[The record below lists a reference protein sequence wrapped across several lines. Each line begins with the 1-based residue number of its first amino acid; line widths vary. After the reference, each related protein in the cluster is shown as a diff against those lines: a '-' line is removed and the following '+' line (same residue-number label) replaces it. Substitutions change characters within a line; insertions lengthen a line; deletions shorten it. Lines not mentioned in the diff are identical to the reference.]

1 MTTEQQYIA
10 SLDIEA
16 SYNLA
21 KQMED
26 YRTNPVLGYRPAGS
40 KAEFETGEMLKSYM
54 EDLGLSN
61 VRKDEIKVDGWE
73 FEKAVLAYADAAGE
87 RQEVQLGAYQTDFVT
102 KGAETF
108 QVVYVGKGGEKDY
121 ADKDVAG
128 KIVLAEINQ
137 RDEWW
142 INFPVYQAHEKGAK
156 ALIAVQVGGYGQV
169 DEKAL
174 NAQDIAGPPEAAAF
188 SMSFEDSE
196 KLKACLDEKGEITVT
211 LDASSRV
218 MRDVSTYNI
227 LGEIPGKCSDRM
239 ILLSAHY
246 DSYFSGFQDDNTAV
260 ALMFGIAK
268 SLLESGYQPNN
279 TIVFCA
285 MAAEEWG
292 VIDSDFDWSAGAYE
306 QIFTAHPEW
315 VGKTLAFI
323 NFELPAYEFD
333 TYTTT
338 YSAPEM
344 FAMLDYFANDYA
356 YSPEPEGCFA
366 DGVLTEGYQTYTYSD
381 DFSYYAAGVPST
393 VNGFLLQKDM
403 ETVFPFY
410 IDYYH
415 TQYDTPDTYNEAVMR
430 FNIAYYGALA
440 MYIDQMPAADL
451 DFTAQTARLTAAM
464 DKDVMA
470 QAGADVEAY
479 QAALAELDEAATA
492 MRAKVV
498 EVNRAYEAAREAGD
512 EAAMAQLRETGR
524 TLTSRNLE
532 AFRYAQKHLLGL
544 MYERPIVPHEAPQ
557 ETITL
562 CEAII
567 DCLKDGDPATAVD
580 EYAWTVNNV
589 LEWYAMY
596 FSPEVITVQDDM
608 NWGADNQDNLYW
620 GTDINFDKADVDAA
634 TRSLYVRYDDK
645 GGDFT
650 EEIAIYEKAIETE
663 KAKLAAKVQA
673 EAEAMAG
680 LAELLK

>member
-21 KQMED
+21 KQMEA

-121 ADKDVAG
+121 ADKDVTG

-156 ALIAVQVGGYGQV
+156 ALIAVQIGGYGQV

-227 LGEIPGKCSDRM
+227 LGEIQGRRSDRM

-260 ALMFGIAK
+260 AMMLGIARAFIK
-268 SLLESGYQPNN
+268 MGYQPEN
-279 TIVFCA
+279 TWVFCA

-292 VIDSDFDWSAGAYE
+292 IADSKYDWSTGAYAE
-306 QIFTAHPEW
+306 VFNVHPEW
-315 VGKTLAFI
+315 AGKVIGDF
-323 NFELPAYEFD
+323 NFELPALSNGNLDGIRCTYEYKDFFED
-333 TYTTT
+333 TLKTLPAL
-338 YSAPEM
+338 SP
-344 FAMLDYFANDYA
+344 A
-356 YSPEPEGCFA
+356 YPEG
-366 DGVLTEGYQTYTYSD
+366 VLVSTPIETWSD
-381 DFSYYAAGVPST
+381 DFSVAISGIPSMVNEFSAGSFMT
-393 VNGFLLQKDM
+393 
-403 ETVFPFY
+403 TH
-410 IDYYH
+410 YH
-415 TQYDTPDTYNEAVMR
+415 SQYDSDAYYNEAAYR
-430 FNIAYYGALA
+430 FHHELYGLLLMHLDRQSVAPLNFAEVFEQASASLDVLMCQKSGSRVTALLNLLGQTEEVAEEVYDRIYDINEAGVDSEQCREAENILLKVFK
-440 MYIDQMPAADL
+440 M
-451 DFTAQTARLTAAM
+451 AQDKYVRLTWEDAVVFPQEAAQNNLRYLKKAIRALKRKIPDAEAAFEALYEIDNNAYAFQFSKQVYERFTDYVLDQNSDRLQWGRGRIVHHENLYDLVAQLM
-464 DKDVMA
+464 DKYH
-470 QAGADVEAY
+470 QGATDFANEIAELEKVAKRQKAY
-479 QAALAELDEAATA
+479 LRDDIEYMLQSTEKMLLLLQAA
-492 MRAKVV
+492 
-498 EVNRAYEAAREAGD
+498 N
-512 EAAMAQLRETGR
+512 
-524 TLTSRNLE
+524 
-532 AFRYAQKHLLGL
+532 
-544 MYERPIVPHEAPQ
+544 ERLKNIQ
-557 ETITL
+557 E
-562 CEAII
+562 
-567 DCLKDGDPATAVD
+567 K
-580 EYAWTVNNV
+580 N
-589 LEWYAMY
+589 
-596 FSPEVITVQDDM
+596 
-608 NWGADNQDNLYW
+608 
-620 GTDINFDKADVDAA
+620 
-634 TRSLYVRYDDK
+634 
-645 GGDFT
+645 
-650 EEIAIYEKAIETE
+650 
-663 KAKLAAKVQA
+663 
-673 EAEAMAG
+673 
-680 LAELLK
+680 

>member
-21 KQMED
+21 KQMEA

-61 VRKDEIKVDGWE
+61 VCKDEIKVDGWE

-121 ADKDVAG
+121 ADKDVTG

-156 ALIAVQVGGYGQV
+156 ALIAVQIGGYGQV

-227 LGEIPGKCSDRM
+227 LGEIPGRRSDRM

-260 ALMFGIAK
+260 AMMLGIARAFIK
-268 SLLESGYQPNN
+268 MGYQPEN
-279 TIVFCA
+279 TWVFCA

-292 VIDSDFDWSAGAYE
+292 IADSKYDWSTGAYAE
-306 QIFTAHPEW
+306 VFNVHPEW
-315 VGKTLAFI
+315 AGKVIGDF
-323 NFELPAYEFD
+323 NFELPALSNGNLDGIRCTYEYKDFFED
-333 TYTTT
+333 TLKTLPALSPAYPEGVLV
-338 YSAPEM
+338 SAPIE
-344 FAMLDYFANDYA
+344 
-356 YSPEPEGCFA
+356 
-366 DGVLTEGYQTYTYSD
+366 TWSD
-381 DFSYYAAGVPST
+381 DFSVAISGIPSMVNEFSAGSFMT
-393 VNGFLLQKDM
+393 
-403 ETVFPFY
+403 TH
-410 IDYYH
+410 YH
-415 TQYDTPDTYNEAVMR
+415 SQYDSDAYYNEAAYR
-430 FNIAYYGALA
+430 FHHELYGLLLMHLDSQSVAPLNFAEVFEQASASLDVLMCQKSGSRVTALLNLLGQTEEVAEEVYDRIYDINEAGVDSEQCREAENILLKVFK
-440 MYIDQMPAADL
+440 M
-451 DFTAQTARLTAAM
+451 AQDKYVRLTWEDAVVFPQEAAQNNLRYLKKAIRALKRKIPDAEAAFEALYEIDNNAYAFQFSKQVYERFTDYVLDQNSDRLQWGRGRIVHHENLYDLVAQLM
-464 DKDVMA
+464 DKYH
-470 QAGADVEAY
+470 QGATDFANEIAELEKVAKRQKAY
-479 QAALAELDEAATA
+479 LRDDIEYMLQSTEKMLLLLQAA
-492 MRAKVV
+492 
-498 EVNRAYEAAREAGD
+498 N
-512 EAAMAQLRETGR
+512 
-524 TLTSRNLE
+524 
-532 AFRYAQKHLLGL
+532 
-544 MYERPIVPHEAPQ
+544 ERLKNIQ
-557 ETITL
+557 E
-562 CEAII
+562 
-567 DCLKDGDPATAVD
+567 K
-580 EYAWTVNNV
+580 N
-589 LEWYAMY
+589 
-596 FSPEVITVQDDM
+596 
-608 NWGADNQDNLYW
+608 
-620 GTDINFDKADVDAA
+620 
-634 TRSLYVRYDDK
+634 
-645 GGDFT
+645 
-650 EEIAIYEKAIETE
+650 
-663 KAKLAAKVQA
+663 
-673 EAEAMAG
+673 
-680 LAELLK
+680 

>member
-21 KQMED
+21 KQMEA

-121 ADKDVAG
+121 DDKDVTG

-156 ALIAVQVGGYGQV
+156 ALIAVQIGGYGQV

-227 LGEIPGKCSDRM
+227 LGEIPGRRSDRM

-260 ALMFGIAK
+260 AMMLGIARAFIK
-268 SLLESGYQPNN
+268 MGYQPEN
-279 TIVFCA
+279 TWVFCA

-292 VIDSDFDWSAGAYE
+292 IADSKYDWSTGAYAE
-306 QIFTAHPEW
+306 VFNVHPEW
-315 VGKTLAFI
+315 AGKVIGDF
-323 NFELPAYEFD
+323 NFELPALSNGNLDGIRCTYEYKDFFED
-333 TYTTT
+333 TLKTLPALSPAYPEGVLV
-338 YSAPEM
+338 SAPIE
-344 FAMLDYFANDYA
+344 
-356 YSPEPEGCFA
+356 
-366 DGVLTEGYQTYTYSD
+366 TWSD
-381 DFSYYAAGVPST
+381 DFSVAISGIPSMVNEFSAGSFMT
-393 VNGFLLQKDM
+393 
-403 ETVFPFY
+403 TH
-410 IDYYH
+410 YH
-415 TQYDTPDTYNEAVMR
+415 SQYDSDAYYNEAAYR
-430 FNIAYYGALA
+430 FHHELYGLLLMHLDSQSVAPLNFAEVFEQASASLDVLMCQKSGSRVTALLNLLGQTEEVAEEVYDRIYDINEAGVDSEQCREAENILLKVFK
-440 MYIDQMPAADL
+440 M
-451 DFTAQTARLTAAM
+451 AQDKYVRLTWEDAVVFPQEAAQNNLRYLKKAIRALKRKIPDAEAAFEALYEIDNNAYTFQFSKQVYERFTDYVLDQNSDRLQWGRGRIVHHENLYDLVAQLM
-464 DKDVMA
+464 DKYH
-470 QAGADVEAY
+470 QGATDFANEIAELEKVAKRQKAY
-479 QAALAELDEAATA
+479 LRDDIEYMLQSTEKMLLLLQAA
-492 MRAKVV
+492 
-498 EVNRAYEAAREAGD
+498 N
-512 EAAMAQLRETGR
+512 
-524 TLTSRNLE
+524 
-532 AFRYAQKHLLGL
+532 
-544 MYERPIVPHEAPQ
+544 ERLKNIQ
-557 ETITL
+557 E
-562 CEAII
+562 
-567 DCLKDGDPATAVD
+567 K
-580 EYAWTVNNV
+580 N
-589 LEWYAMY
+589 
-596 FSPEVITVQDDM
+596 
-608 NWGADNQDNLYW
+608 
-620 GTDINFDKADVDAA
+620 
-634 TRSLYVRYDDK
+634 
-645 GGDFT
+645 
-650 EEIAIYEKAIETE
+650 
-663 KAKLAAKVQA
+663 
-673 EAEAMAG
+673 
-680 LAELLK
+680 

>member
-21 KQMED
+21 KQMEA

-87 RQEVQLGAYQTDFVT
+87 RQEVQLGAYQTDFMT

-121 ADKDVAG
+121 ADKDVTG

-156 ALIAVQVGGYGQV
+156 ALIAVQIGGYGQV

-227 LGEIPGKCSDRM
+227 LGEIPGRRSDRM

-260 ALMFGIAK
+260 AMMLGIARAFIK
-268 SLLESGYQPNN
+268 MGYQPEN
-279 TIVFCA
+279 TWVFCA

-292 VIDSDFDWSAGAYE
+292 IADSKYDWSTGAYAE
-306 QIFTAHPEW
+306 VFNVHPEW
-315 VGKTLAFI
+315 AGKVIGDF
-323 NFELPAYEFD
+323 NFELPALSNGNLDGIRCTYEYKDFFED
-333 TYTTT
+333 TLKTLPALSLAYPEGVLV
-338 YSAPEM
+338 SAPIE
-344 FAMLDYFANDYA
+344 
-356 YSPEPEGCFA
+356 
-366 DGVLTEGYQTYTYSD
+366 TWSD
-381 DFSYYAAGVPST
+381 DFSVAISGIPSMVNEFSAGSFMT
-393 VNGFLLQKDM
+393 
-403 ETVFPFY
+403 TH
-410 IDYYH
+410 YH
-415 TQYDTPDTYNEAVMR
+415 SQYDSDAYYNEAAYR
-430 FNIAYYGALA
+430 FHHELYGLLLMHLDSQSVAPLNFAEVFEQASASLDVLMCQKSGSRVTALLNLLGQTEEVAEEVYDRIYDINEAGVDSEQCREAENILLKVFK
-440 MYIDQMPAADL
+440 M
-451 DFTAQTARLTAAM
+451 AQDKYVRLTWEDAVVFPQEAAQNNLRYLKKAIRALKRKIPDAEAAFEALYEIDNNAYAFQFSKQVYERFTDYVLDQNSDRLQWGRGRIVHHENLYDLVAQLM
-464 DKDVMA
+464 DKYH
-470 QAGADVEAY
+470 QGATDFANEIAELEKVAKRQKAY
-479 QAALAELDEAATA
+479 LRDDIEYMLQSTEKMLLLLQAA
-492 MRAKVV
+492 
-498 EVNRAYEAAREAGD
+498 N
-512 EAAMAQLRETGR
+512 
-524 TLTSRNLE
+524 
-532 AFRYAQKHLLGL
+532 
-544 MYERPIVPHEAPQ
+544 ERLKNIQ
-557 ETITL
+557 E
-562 CEAII
+562 
-567 DCLKDGDPATAVD
+567 K
-580 EYAWTVNNV
+580 N
-589 LEWYAMY
+589 
-596 FSPEVITVQDDM
+596 
-608 NWGADNQDNLYW
+608 
-620 GTDINFDKADVDAA
+620 
-634 TRSLYVRYDDK
+634 
-645 GGDFT
+645 
-650 EEIAIYEKAIETE
+650 
-663 KAKLAAKVQA
+663 
-673 EAEAMAG
+673 
-680 LAELLK
+680 

>member
-21 KQMED
+21 KQMEA

-87 RQEVQLGAYQTDFVT
+87 RQEIQLGAYQTDFVT

-121 ADKDVAG
+121 ADKDVTG

-156 ALIAVQVGGYGQV
+156 ALIAVQIGGYGQV

-227 LGEIPGKCSDRM
+227 LGEIPGRRSDRM

-260 ALMFGIAK
+260 AMMLGIARAFIK
-268 SLLESGYQPNN
+268 MGYQPEN
-279 TIVFCA
+279 TWVFCA

-292 VIDSDFDWSAGAYE
+292 IADSKYDWSTGAYAE
-306 QIFTAHPEW
+306 VFNVHPEW
-315 VGKTLAFI
+315 AGKVIGDF
-323 NFELPAYEFD
+323 NFELPALSNGNLDGIRCTYEYKDFFED
-333 TYTTT
+333 TLKTLPALSPAYPEGVLV
-338 YSAPEM
+338 SAPIE
-344 FAMLDYFANDYA
+344 
-356 YSPEPEGCFA
+356 
-366 DGVLTEGYQTYTYSD
+366 TWSD
-381 DFSYYAAGVPST
+381 DFSVAISGIPSMVNEFSAGSFMT
-393 VNGFLLQKDM
+393 
-403 ETVFPFY
+403 TH
-410 IDYYH
+410 YH
-415 TQYDTPDTYNEAVMR
+415 SQYDSDAYYNEAAYR
-430 FNIAYYGALA
+430 FHHELYGLLLMHLDSQSVAPLNFAEVFEQASASLDVLMCQKSGSRVTALLNLLGQTEEVAEEVYDRIYDINEAGVDSEQCHEAENILLKVFK
-440 MYIDQMPAADL
+440 M
-451 DFTAQTARLTAAM
+451 AQDKYVRLTWEDAVVFPQEAAQNNLRYLKKAIRALKRKIPDAEAAFEALYEIDNNAYAFQFSKQVYERFTDYVLDQNSDRLQWGRGRIVHHENLYDLVAQLM
-464 DKDVMA
+464 DKYH
-470 QAGADVEAY
+470 QGATDFANEIAELEKVAKRQKAY
-479 QAALAELDEAATA
+479 LRDDIEYMLQSTEKMLLLLQAA
-492 MRAKVV
+492 
-498 EVNRAYEAAREAGD
+498 N
-512 EAAMAQLRETGR
+512 
-524 TLTSRNLE
+524 
-532 AFRYAQKHLLGL
+532 
-544 MYERPIVPHEAPQ
+544 ERLKNIQ
-557 ETITL
+557 E
-562 CEAII
+562 
-567 DCLKDGDPATAVD
+567 K
-580 EYAWTVNNV
+580 N
-589 LEWYAMY
+589 
-596 FSPEVITVQDDM
+596 
-608 NWGADNQDNLYW
+608 
-620 GTDINFDKADVDAA
+620 
-634 TRSLYVRYDDK
+634 
-645 GGDFT
+645 
-650 EEIAIYEKAIETE
+650 
-663 KAKLAAKVQA
+663 
-673 EAEAMAG
+673 
-680 LAELLK
+680 

>member
-21 KQMED
+21 KQMEA

-121 ADKDVAG
+121 ADKDVTG

-156 ALIAVQVGGYGQV
+156 ALIAVQIGGYGQV

-211 LDASSRV
+211 LDAGSRV

-227 LGEIPGKCSDRM
+227 LGEIPGRRSDRM

-260 ALMFGIAK
+260 AMMLGIARAFIK
-268 SLLESGYQPNN
+268 MGYQPEN
-279 TIVFCA
+279 TWVFCA

-292 VIDSDFDWSAGAYE
+292 IADSKYDWSTGAYAE
-306 QIFTAHPEW
+306 VFNVHPEW
-315 VGKTLAFI
+315 AGKVIGDF
-323 NFELPAYEFD
+323 NFELPALSNGNLDGIRCTYEYKDFFED
-333 TYTTT
+333 TLKTLPALSPAYPEGVLV
-338 YSAPEM
+338 SAPIE
-344 FAMLDYFANDYA
+344 
-356 YSPEPEGCFA
+356 
-366 DGVLTEGYQTYTYSD
+366 TWSD
-381 DFSYYAAGVPST
+381 DFSVAISGIPSMVNEFSAGSFMT
-393 VNGFLLQKDM
+393 
-403 ETVFPFY
+403 TH
-410 IDYYH
+410 YH
-415 TQYDTPDTYNEAVMR
+415 SQYDSDAYYNEAAYR
-430 FNIAYYGALA
+430 FHHELYGLLLMHLDRQSVAPLNFAEVFEQASASLDVLMCQKSGSRVTALLNLLGQTEEVAEEVYDRIYDINEAGVDSEQCREAENILLKVFK
-440 MYIDQMPAADL
+440 M
-451 DFTAQTARLTAAM
+451 AQDKYVRLTWEDAVVFPQEAAQNNLRYLKKAIRALKRKIPDAEAAFEALYEIDNNAYAFQFSKQVYERFTDYVLDQNSDRLQWGRGRIVHHENLYDLVAQLM
-464 DKDVMA
+464 DKYH
-470 QAGADVEAY
+470 QGATDFSDEIVELEKVAKRQKAY
-479 QAALAELDEAATA
+479 LRDDIEYMLQSTEKMLLLLQAA
-492 MRAKVV
+492 
-498 EVNRAYEAAREAGD
+498 N
-512 EAAMAQLRETGR
+512 
-524 TLTSRNLE
+524 
-532 AFRYAQKHLLGL
+532 
-544 MYERPIVPHEAPQ
+544 ERLKNIQ
-557 ETITL
+557 E
-562 CEAII
+562 
-567 DCLKDGDPATAVD
+567 K
-580 EYAWTVNNV
+580 N
-589 LEWYAMY
+589 
-596 FSPEVITVQDDM
+596 
-608 NWGADNQDNLYW
+608 
-620 GTDINFDKADVDAA
+620 
-634 TRSLYVRYDDK
+634 
-645 GGDFT
+645 
-650 EEIAIYEKAIETE
+650 
-663 KAKLAAKVQA
+663 
-673 EAEAMAG
+673 
-680 LAELLK
+680 

>member
-21 KQMED
+21 KQMEA

-121 ADKDVAG
+121 ADKDVTG

-156 ALIAVQVGGYGQV
+156 ALIAVQIGGYGQV

-227 LGEIPGKCSDRM
+227 LGEIPGRRSDRM

-260 ALMFGIAK
+260 AMMLGIARAFIK
-268 SLLESGYQPNN
+268 MGYQPEN
-279 TIVFCA
+279 TWVFCA

-292 VIDSDFDWSAGAYE
+292 IADSKYDWSTGAYAE
-306 QIFTAHPEW
+306 VFNVHPEW
-315 VGKTLAFI
+315 AGKVIGDF
-323 NFELPAYEFD
+323 NFELPALSNGNLDGIRCTYEYKDFFED
-333 TYTTT
+333 TLKALPALSPAYPEGVLV
-338 YSAPEM
+338 SAPIE
-344 FAMLDYFANDYA
+344 
-356 YSPEPEGCFA
+356 
-366 DGVLTEGYQTYTYSD
+366 TWSD
-381 DFSYYAAGVPST
+381 DFSVAISGIPSMVNEFSAGSFMT
-393 VNGFLLQKDM
+393 
-403 ETVFPFY
+403 TH
-410 IDYYH
+410 YH
-415 TQYDTPDTYNEAVMR
+415 SQYDSDAYYNEAAYR
-430 FNIAYYGALA
+430 FHHELYGLLLMHLDSQSVAPLNFAEVFEQASASLDVLMCQKSGSRVTALLNLLGQTEEVAEEVYDRIYDINEAGVDSEQCREAENILLKVFK
-440 MYIDQMPAADL
+440 M
-451 DFTAQTARLTAAM
+451 AQDKYVRLTWEDAVVFPQEAAQNNLRYLKKAIRALKRKIPDAEAAFEALYEIDNNAYAFQFSKQVYERFTDYVLDQNSDRLQWGRGRIVHHENLYDLVAQLM
-464 DKDVMA
+464 DKYH
-470 QAGADVEAY
+470 QGATDFANEI
-479 QAALAELDEAATA
+479 AELEKV
-492 MRAKVV
+492 AK
-498 EVNRAYEAAREAGD
+498 RQKAY
-512 EAAMAQLRETGR
+512 LRDD
-524 TLTSRNLE
+524 
-532 AFRYAQKHLLGL
+532 
-544 MYERPIVPHEAPQ
+544 I
-557 ETITL
+557 
-562 CEAII
+562 
-567 DCLKDGDPATAVD
+567 
-580 EYAWTVNNV
+580 EYM
-589 LEWYAMY
+589 LQ
-596 FSPEVITVQDDM
+596 S
-608 NWGADNQDNLYW
+608 
-620 GTDINFDKADVDAA
+620 
-634 TRSLYVRYDDK
+634 
-645 GGDFT
+645 
-650 EEIAIYEKAIETE
+650 TE
-663 KAKLAAKVQA
+663 K
-673 EAEAMAG
+673 M
-680 LAELLK
+680 LLLLQSANERLKNIQEKN

>member
-21 KQMED
+21 KQMEA

-121 ADKDVAG
+121 ADKDVTG

-156 ALIAVQVGGYGQV
+156 ALIAVQIGGYGQV

-227 LGEIPGKCSDRM
+227 LGEIPGRRSDRM

-260 ALMFGIAK
+260 AMMLGIARAFIK
-268 SLLESGYQPNN
+268 MGYQPEN
-279 TIVFCA
+279 TWVFCA

-292 VIDSDFDWSAGAYE
+292 IADSKYDWSTGAYAE
-306 QIFTAHPEW
+306 VFNVHPKW
-315 VGKTLAFI
+315 AGKVIGDF
-323 NFELPAYEFD
+323 NFELPALSNGNLDGIRCTYEYKDFFED
-333 TYTTT
+333 TLKTLPALSPAYPEGVLV
-338 YSAPEM
+338 SAPIE
-344 FAMLDYFANDYA
+344 
-356 YSPEPEGCFA
+356 
-366 DGVLTEGYQTYTYSD
+366 TWSD
-381 DFSYYAAGVPST
+381 DFSVAISGIPSMVNEFSAGSFMT
-393 VNGFLLQKDM
+393 
-403 ETVFPFY
+403 TH
-410 IDYYH
+410 YH
-415 TQYDTPDTYNEAVMR
+415 SQYDSDAYYNEAAYR
-430 FNIAYYGALA
+430 FHHELYGLLLMHLDRQSVAPLNFAEVFEQASASLDVLMCQKSGSRVTALLNLLGQTEEVAEEVYDRIYDINEAGVDSEQCREAENILLKVFKMAQDKYVRLTWEDAVVFPQEAAQNNLRYLKKAIRALKRKIPDAEAAFEALYEIDNNAYAFQFSKQVYERFTDYVLDQNSDRLQWGRGRIVHHENLYDLVAQLMDKYHQGAT
-440 MYIDQMPAADL
+440 
-451 DFTAQTARLTAAM
+451 DFANEIAELEKVAKRQKAYLRDDIEYMLQSTEKMLLLLQTANERL
-464 DKDVMA
+464 K
-470 QAGADVEAY
+470 
-479 QAALAELDEAATA
+479 
-492 MRAKVV
+492 
-498 EVNRAYEAAREAGD
+498 N
-512 EAAMAQLRETGR
+512 
-524 TLTSRNLE
+524 
-532 AFRYAQKHLLGL
+532 
-544 MYERPIVPHEAPQ
+544 IQ
-557 ETITL
+557 E
-562 CEAII
+562 
-567 DCLKDGDPATAVD
+567 K
-580 EYAWTVNNV
+580 N
-589 LEWYAMY
+589 
-596 FSPEVITVQDDM
+596 
-608 NWGADNQDNLYW
+608 
-620 GTDINFDKADVDAA
+620 
-634 TRSLYVRYDDK
+634 
-645 GGDFT
+645 
-650 EEIAIYEKAIETE
+650 
-663 KAKLAAKVQA
+663 
-673 EAEAMAG
+673 
-680 LAELLK
+680 

>member
-21 KQMED
+21 KQMEA

-108 QVVYVGKGGEKDY
+108 QIVYVGKGGEKDY
-121 ADKDVAG
+121 ADKDVTG

-156 ALIAVQVGGYGQV
+156 ALIAVQIGGYGQV

-227 LGEIPGKCSDRM
+227 LGEIPGRRSDRM

-260 ALMFGIAK
+260 AMMLGIARAFIK
-268 SLLESGYQPNN
+268 MGYQPEN
-279 TIVFCA
+279 TWVFCA

-292 VIDSDFDWSAGAYE
+292 IADSKYDWSTGAYAE
-306 QIFTAHPEW
+306 VFNVHPEW
-315 VGKTLAFI
+315 AGKVIGDF
-323 NFELPAYEFD
+323 NFELPALSNGNLDGIRCTYEYKDFFED
-333 TYTTT
+333 TLKTLPALSPAYPEGVLV
-338 YSAPEM
+338 SAPIE
-344 FAMLDYFANDYA
+344 
-356 YSPEPEGCFA
+356 
-366 DGVLTEGYQTYTYSD
+366 TWSD
-381 DFSYYAAGVPST
+381 DFSVAISGIPSMVNEFSAGSFMT
-393 VNGFLLQKDM
+393 
-403 ETVFPFY
+403 TH
-410 IDYYH
+410 YH
-415 TQYDTPDTYNEAVMR
+415 SQYDSDAYYNEAAYR
-430 FNIAYYGALA
+430 FHHELYGLLLMHLDSQSVAPLNFAEVFEQASASLDVLMCQKSGSRVTALLNLLGQTEEVAEEVYDRIYDINEAGVDSEQCREAENILLKVFK
-440 MYIDQMPAADL
+440 M
-451 DFTAQTARLTAAM
+451 AQDKYVRLTWEDAVVFPQEAAQNNLRYLKKAIRALKRKIPDAEAAFEALYEIDNNAYAFQFSKQVYERFTDYVLDQNSDRLQWGRGRIVHHENLYDLVAQLM
-464 DKDVMA
+464 DKYH
-470 QAGADVEAY
+470 QGATDFANEIAELEKVAKRQKAY
-479 QAALAELDEAATA
+479 LRDDIEYMLQSTEKMLLLLQAA
-492 MRAKVV
+492 
-498 EVNRAYEAAREAGD
+498 N
-512 EAAMAQLRETGR
+512 
-524 TLTSRNLE
+524 
-532 AFRYAQKHLLGL
+532 
-544 MYERPIVPHEAPQ
+544 ERLKNIQ
-557 ETITL
+557 E
-562 CEAII
+562 
-567 DCLKDGDPATAVD
+567 K
-580 EYAWTVNNV
+580 N
-589 LEWYAMY
+589 
-596 FSPEVITVQDDM
+596 
-608 NWGADNQDNLYW
+608 
-620 GTDINFDKADVDAA
+620 
-634 TRSLYVRYDDK
+634 
-645 GGDFT
+645 
-650 EEIAIYEKAIETE
+650 
-663 KAKLAAKVQA
+663 
-673 EAEAMAG
+673 
-680 LAELLK
+680 

>member
-10 SLDIEA
+10 SLYIEA

-21 KQMED
+21 KQMEA

-121 ADKDVAG
+121 ADKDVTG

-156 ALIAVQVGGYGQV
+156 ALIAVQIGGYGQV

-227 LGEIPGKCSDRM
+227 LGEIPGRRSDRM

-260 ALMFGIAK
+260 AMMLGIARAFIK
-268 SLLESGYQPNN
+268 MGYQPEN
-279 TIVFCA
+279 TWVFCA

-292 VIDSDFDWSAGAYE
+292 IADSKYDWSTGAYAE
-306 QIFTAHPEW
+306 VFNVHPEW
-315 VGKTLAFI
+315 AGKVIGDF
-323 NFELPAYEFD
+323 NFELPALSNGNLDGIRCTYEYKDFFED
-333 TYTTT
+333 TLKTLPALSPAYPEGVLV
-338 YSAPEM
+338 SAPIE
-344 FAMLDYFANDYA
+344 
-356 YSPEPEGCFA
+356 
-366 DGVLTEGYQTYTYSD
+366 TWSD
-381 DFSYYAAGVPST
+381 DFSVAISGIPSMVNEFSAGSFMT
-393 VNGFLLQKDM
+393 
-403 ETVFPFY
+403 TH
-410 IDYYH
+410 YH
-415 TQYDTPDTYNEAVMR
+415 SQYDSDAYYNEAAYR
-430 FNIAYYGALA
+430 FHHELYGLLLMHLDSQSVAPLNFAEVFEQASASLDVLMCQKSGSRVTALLNLLGQTEEVAEEVYDRIYDINEAGVDSEQCHEAENILLKVFK
-440 MYIDQMPAADL
+440 M
-451 DFTAQTARLTAAM
+451 AQDKYVRLTWEDAVVFPQEAAQNNLRYLKKAIRALKRKIPDAEAAFEALYEIDNNAYAFQFSKQVYERFTDYVLDQNSDRLQWGRGRIVHHENLYDLVAQLM
-464 DKDVMA
+464 DKYH
-470 QAGADVEAY
+470 QGATDFANEIAELEKVAKRQKAY
-479 QAALAELDEAATA
+479 LRDDIEYMLQSTEKMLLLLQAA
-492 MRAKVV
+492 
-498 EVNRAYEAAREAGD
+498 N
-512 EAAMAQLRETGR
+512 
-524 TLTSRNLE
+524 
-532 AFRYAQKHLLGL
+532 
-544 MYERPIVPHEAPQ
+544 ERLKNIQ
-557 ETITL
+557 E
-562 CEAII
+562 
-567 DCLKDGDPATAVD
+567 K
-580 EYAWTVNNV
+580 N
-589 LEWYAMY
+589 
-596 FSPEVITVQDDM
+596 
-608 NWGADNQDNLYW
+608 
-620 GTDINFDKADVDAA
+620 
-634 TRSLYVRYDDK
+634 
-645 GGDFT
+645 
-650 EEIAIYEKAIETE
+650 
-663 KAKLAAKVQA
+663 
-673 EAEAMAG
+673 
-680 LAELLK
+680 

>member
-21 KQMED
+21 KQMEA

-121 ADKDVAG
+121 ADKDVTG

-156 ALIAVQVGGYGQV
+156 ALIAVQIGGYGQV

-227 LGEIPGKCSDRM
+227 LGEIPGRRSDRM

-260 ALMFGIAK
+260 AMMLGIARAFIK
-268 SLLESGYQPNN
+268 MGYQPEN
-279 TIVFCA
+279 TWVFCA

-292 VIDSDFDWSAGAYE
+292 IADSKYDWSTGAYAE
-306 QIFTAHPEW
+306 VFNVHPEW
-315 VGKTLAFI
+315 AGKVIGDF
-323 NFELPAYEFD
+323 NFELPALSNGNLDGIRCTYEYKDFFED
-333 TYTTT
+333 TLKALPALSPAYPEGVLV
-338 YSAPEM
+338 SAPIE
-344 FAMLDYFANDYA
+344 
-356 YSPEPEGCFA
+356 
-366 DGVLTEGYQTYTYSD
+366 TWSD
-381 DFSYYAAGVPST
+381 DFSVAISGIPSMVNEFSAGSFMT
-393 VNGFLLQKDM
+393 
-403 ETVFPFY
+403 TH
-410 IDYYH
+410 YH
-415 TQYDTPDTYNEAVMR
+415 SQYDSDAYYNEAAYR
-430 FNIAYYGALA
+430 FHHELYGLLLMHLDRQSVAPLNFAEVFEQASASLDVLMCQKSGSRVTALLNLLGQTEEVAEEVYDRIYDINEAGVDSEQCREAENILLKVFK
-440 MYIDQMPAADL
+440 M
-451 DFTAQTARLTAAM
+451 AQDKYVRLTWEDAVVFPQEAAQNNLRYLKKAIRALKRKIPDAEAAFEALYEIDNNAYAFQFSKQVYERFTDYVLDQNSDRLQWGRGRIVHHENLYDLVAQLM
-464 DKDVMA
+464 DKYH
-470 QAGADVEAY
+470 QGATDFANEIAELEKVAKRQKAY
-479 QAALAELDEAATA
+479 LRDDIEYMLQSTEKMLLLLQAA
-492 MRAKVV
+492 
-498 EVNRAYEAAREAGD
+498 N
-512 EAAMAQLRETGR
+512 
-524 TLTSRNLE
+524 
-532 AFRYAQKHLLGL
+532 
-544 MYERPIVPHEAPQ
+544 ERLKNIQ
-557 ETITL
+557 E
-562 CEAII
+562 
-567 DCLKDGDPATAVD
+567 K
-580 EYAWTVNNV
+580 N
-589 LEWYAMY
+589 
-596 FSPEVITVQDDM
+596 
-608 NWGADNQDNLYW
+608 
-620 GTDINFDKADVDAA
+620 
-634 TRSLYVRYDDK
+634 
-645 GGDFT
+645 
-650 EEIAIYEKAIETE
+650 
-663 KAKLAAKVQA
+663 
-673 EAEAMAG
+673 
-680 LAELLK
+680 

>member
-21 KQMED
+21 KQMEA

-121 ADKDVAG
+121 ADKDVTG

-156 ALIAVQVGGYGQV
+156 ALIAVQIGGYGQV

-227 LGEIPGKCSDRM
+227 LGEIPGRRSDRM

-260 ALMFGIAK
+260 AMMLGIARAFIK
-268 SLLESGYQPNN
+268 MGYQPEN
-279 TIVFCA
+279 TWVFCA

-292 VIDSDFDWSAGAYE
+292 IADSKYDWSTGAYAE
-306 QIFTAHPEW
+306 VFNVHPEW
-315 VGKTLAFI
+315 AGKVIGDF
-323 NFELPAYEFD
+323 NFELPALSNGNLDGIRCTYEYKDFFED
-333 TYTTT
+333 TLKTLPALSPAYPEGVLV
-338 YSAPEM
+338 SAPIE
-344 FAMLDYFANDYA
+344 
-356 YSPEPEGCFA
+356 
-366 DGVLTEGYQTYTYSD
+366 TWSD
-381 DFSYYAAGVPST
+381 DFSVAISGIPSMVNEFSAGSFMT
-393 VNGFLLQKDM
+393 
-403 ETVFPFY
+403 TH
-410 IDYYH
+410 YH
-415 TQYDTPDTYNEAVMR
+415 SQYDSDAYYNEAAYR
-430 FNIAYYGALA
+430 FHHELYGLLLMHLDRQSVAPLNFAEVFEQASASLDVLMCQKSGSRVTALLNLLGQTEEVAEEVYDRIYDINEAGVDSEQCREAENILLKVFK
-440 MYIDQMPAADL
+440 M
-451 DFTAQTARLTAAM
+451 AQDKYVRLTWEDAVVFPQEAAQNNLRYLKKAIRALKRKIPDAEAAFEALYEIDNNAYAFQFSKQVYERFTDYVLDQNSDRLQWGRGRIVHHENLYDLVAQLM
-464 DKDVMA
+464 DKYH
-470 QAGADVEAY
+470 QGATDFANEIAELENVAKRQKAY
-479 QAALAELDEAATA
+479 LRDDIEYMLQSTEKMLLLLQAA
-492 MRAKVV
+492 
-498 EVNRAYEAAREAGD
+498 N
-512 EAAMAQLRETGR
+512 
-524 TLTSRNLE
+524 
-532 AFRYAQKHLLGL
+532 
-544 MYERPIVPHEAPQ
+544 ERLKNIQ
-557 ETITL
+557 E
-562 CEAII
+562 
-567 DCLKDGDPATAVD
+567 K
-580 EYAWTVNNV
+580 N
-589 LEWYAMY
+589 
-596 FSPEVITVQDDM
+596 
-608 NWGADNQDNLYW
+608 
-620 GTDINFDKADVDAA
+620 
-634 TRSLYVRYDDK
+634 
-645 GGDFT
+645 
-650 EEIAIYEKAIETE
+650 
-663 KAKLAAKVQA
+663 
-673 EAEAMAG
+673 
-680 LAELLK
+680 

>member
-21 KQMED
+21 KQMEA

-121 ADKDVAG
+121 ADKDVTG

-156 ALIAVQVGGYGQV
+156 ALIAVQIGGYGQV

-227 LGEIPGKCSDRM
+227 LGEIPGRRSDRM

-260 ALMFGIAK
+260 AMMLGIARAFIK
-268 SLLESGYQPNN
+268 MGYQPEN
-279 TIVFCA
+279 TWVFCA

-292 VIDSDFDWSAGAYE
+292 IADSKYDWSTGAYAE
-306 QIFTAHPEW
+306 VFNVHPEW
-315 VGKTLAFI
+315 AGKVIGDF
-323 NFELPAYEFD
+323 NFELPALSNGNLDGIRCTYEYKDFFED
-333 TYTTT
+333 TLKALPALSPAYPEGVLV
-338 YSAPEM
+338 SAPIE
-344 FAMLDYFANDYA
+344 
-356 YSPEPEGCFA
+356 
-366 DGVLTEGYQTYTYSD
+366 TWSD
-381 DFSYYAAGVPST
+381 DFSVAISGIPSMVNEFSAGSFMT
-393 VNGFLLQKDM
+393 
-403 ETVFPFY
+403 TH
-410 IDYYH
+410 YH
-415 TQYDTPDTYNEAVMR
+415 SQYDSDAYYNEAAYR
-430 FNIAYYGALA
+430 FHHELYGLLLMHLDRQSVAPLNFAEVFEQASASLDVLMCQKSGSRVTALLNLLGQTEEVAEEVYDRIYDINEAGVDSEQCREAENILLKVFK
-440 MYIDQMPAADL
+440 M
-451 DFTAQTARLTAAM
+451 AQDKYVRLTWEDAVVFPQEAAQNNLRYLKRKTPDAEAAFEALYEIDNNAYAFQFSKQVYERFTDYVLDQNSDRLQWGRGRIVHHENLYDLVAQLM
-464 DKDVMA
+464 DKYH
-470 QAGADVEAY
+470 QGATDFANEIAELEKVAKRQKAY
-479 QAALAELDEAATA
+479 LRDDIEYMLQSTEKMLLLLQAA
-492 MRAKVV
+492 
-498 EVNRAYEAAREAGD
+498 N
-512 EAAMAQLRETGR
+512 
-524 TLTSRNLE
+524 
-532 AFRYAQKHLLGL
+532 
-544 MYERPIVPHEAPQ
+544 ERLKNIQ
-557 ETITL
+557 E
-562 CEAII
+562 
-567 DCLKDGDPATAVD
+567 K
-580 EYAWTVNNV
+580 N
-589 LEWYAMY
+589 
-596 FSPEVITVQDDM
+596 
-608 NWGADNQDNLYW
+608 
-620 GTDINFDKADVDAA
+620 
-634 TRSLYVRYDDK
+634 
-645 GGDFT
+645 
-650 EEIAIYEKAIETE
+650 
-663 KAKLAAKVQA
+663 
-673 EAEAMAG
+673 
-680 LAELLK
+680 

>member
-21 KQMED
+21 KQMEA

-108 QVVYVGKGGEKDY
+108 QIVYVGKGGEKDY
-121 ADKDVAG
+121 DDKDVTG

-156 ALIAVQVGGYGQV
+156 ALIAVQIGGYGQV

-227 LGEIPGKCSDRM
+227 LGEIPGRRSDRM

-260 ALMFGIAK
+260 AMMLGIARAFIK
-268 SLLESGYQPNN
+268 MGYQPEN
-279 TIVFCA
+279 TWVFCA

-292 VIDSDFDWSAGAYE
+292 IADSKYDWSTGAYAE
-306 QIFTAHPEW
+306 VFNVHPEW
-315 VGKTLAFI
+315 AGKVIGDF
-323 NFELPAYEFD
+323 NFELPALSNGNLDGIRCTYEYKDFFED
-333 TYTTT
+333 TLKTLPALSPAYPEGVLV
-338 YSAPEM
+338 SAPIE
-344 FAMLDYFANDYA
+344 
-356 YSPEPEGCFA
+356 
-366 DGVLTEGYQTYTYSD
+366 TWSD
-381 DFSYYAAGVPST
+381 DFSVAISGIPSMVNEFSAGSFMT
-393 VNGFLLQKDM
+393 
-403 ETVFPFY
+403 TH
-410 IDYYH
+410 YH
-415 TQYDTPDTYNEAVMR
+415 SQYDSDAYYNEAAYR
-430 FNIAYYGALA
+430 FHHELYGLLLMHLDSQSVAPLNFAEVFEQASASLDVLMCQKSGSRVTALLNLLGQTEEVAEEVYDRIYDINEAGVDSEQCREAENILLKVFK
-440 MYIDQMPAADL
+440 M
-451 DFTAQTARLTAAM
+451 AQDKYVRLTWEDAVVFPQEAAQNNLRYLKKAIRALKRKIPDAEAAFEALYEIDNNAYAFQFSKQVYERFTDYVLDQNSDRLQWGRGRIVHHENLYDLVAQLM
-464 DKDVMA
+464 DKYH
-470 QAGADVEAY
+470 QGATDFANEIAELEKVAKRQKAY
-479 QAALAELDEAATA
+479 LRDDIEYMLQSTEKMLLLLQAA
-492 MRAKVV
+492 
-498 EVNRAYEAAREAGD
+498 N
-512 EAAMAQLRETGR
+512 
-524 TLTSRNLE
+524 
-532 AFRYAQKHLLGL
+532 
-544 MYERPIVPHEAPQ
+544 ERLKNIQ
-557 ETITL
+557 E
-562 CEAII
+562 
-567 DCLKDGDPATAVD
+567 K
-580 EYAWTVNNV
+580 N
-589 LEWYAMY
+589 
-596 FSPEVITVQDDM
+596 
-608 NWGADNQDNLYW
+608 
-620 GTDINFDKADVDAA
+620 
-634 TRSLYVRYDDK
+634 
-645 GGDFT
+645 
-650 EEIAIYEKAIETE
+650 
-663 KAKLAAKVQA
+663 
-673 EAEAMAG
+673 
-680 LAELLK
+680 

>member
-21 KQMED
+21 KQMEA

-121 ADKDVAG
+121 ADKDVTG

-156 ALIAVQVGGYGQV
+156 ALIAVQIGGYGQV

-227 LGEIPGKCSDRM
+227 LGEIPGRRSDRM

-260 ALMFGIAK
+260 AMMLGIARAFIK
-268 SLLESGYQPNN
+268 MGYQPEN
-279 TIVFCA
+279 TWVFCA

-292 VIDSDFDWSAGAYE
+292 IADSKYDWSTGAYAE
-306 QIFTAHPEW
+306 VFNVHPEW
-315 VGKTLAFI
+315 AGKVIGDF
-323 NFELPAYEFD
+323 NFELPALSNGNLDGIRCTYEYKDFFED
-333 TYTTT
+333 TLKTLPALSPAYPEGVLV
-338 YSAPEM
+338 SAPIE
-344 FAMLDYFANDYA
+344 
-356 YSPEPEGCFA
+356 
-366 DGVLTEGYQTYTYSD
+366 TWSD
-381 DFSYYAAGVPST
+381 DFSVAISGIPSMVNEFSAGSFMT
-393 VNGFLLQKDM
+393 
-403 ETVFPFY
+403 TH
-410 IDYYH
+410 YH
-415 TQYDTPDTYNEAVMR
+415 SQYDSDVYYNEAAYR
-430 FNIAYYGALA
+430 FHHELYGLLLMHLDRQSVAPLNFAEVFEQASASLDVLMCQKSGSRVTALLNLLGQTEEVAEEVYDRIYDINEAGVNSEQCREAENILLKVFK
-440 MYIDQMPAADL
+440 M
-451 DFTAQTARLTAAM
+451 AQDKYVRLTWEDAVVFPQEAAQNNLRYLKKAIRALKRKIPDAEAAFEALYEIDNNAYAFQFSKQVYERFTDYVLDQNSDRLQWGRGRIVHHENLYDLVAQLM
-464 DKDVMA
+464 DKYH
-470 QAGADVEAY
+470 QGATDFSDEIVELEKVAKRQKAY
-479 QAALAELDEAATA
+479 LRDDIEYMLQSTEKMLLLLQAA
-492 MRAKVV
+492 
-498 EVNRAYEAAREAGD
+498 N
-512 EAAMAQLRETGR
+512 
-524 TLTSRNLE
+524 
-532 AFRYAQKHLLGL
+532 
-544 MYERPIVPHEAPQ
+544 ERLKNIQ
-557 ETITL
+557 E
-562 CEAII
+562 
-567 DCLKDGDPATAVD
+567 K
-580 EYAWTVNNV
+580 N
-589 LEWYAMY
+589 
-596 FSPEVITVQDDM
+596 
-608 NWGADNQDNLYW
+608 
-620 GTDINFDKADVDAA
+620 
-634 TRSLYVRYDDK
+634 
-645 GGDFT
+645 
-650 EEIAIYEKAIETE
+650 
-663 KAKLAAKVQA
+663 
-673 EAEAMAG
+673 
-680 LAELLK
+680 

>member
-21 KQMED
+21 KQMEA

-121 ADKDVAG
+121 ADKDVTG

-156 ALIAVQVGGYGQV
+156 ALIAVQIGGYGQV

-227 LGEIPGKCSDRM
+227 LGEIPGRRSDRM

-260 ALMFGIAK
+260 AMMLGIARAFIK
-268 SLLESGYQPNN
+268 MGYQPEN
-279 TIVFCA
+279 TWVFCA

-292 VIDSDFDWSAGAYE
+292 IADSKYDWSTGAYAE
-306 QIFTAHPEW
+306 VFNVHPEW
-315 VGKTLAFI
+315 AGKVIGDF
-323 NFELPAYEFD
+323 NFELPALSNGNLDGIRCTYEYKDFFED
-333 TYTTT
+333 TLKTLPALSPAYPEGVLV
-338 YSAPEM
+338 SAPIE
-344 FAMLDYFANDYA
+344 
-356 YSPEPEGCFA
+356 
-366 DGVLTEGYQTYTYSD
+366 TWSD
-381 DFSYYAAGVPST
+381 DFSVAISGIPSMVNEFSAGSFMT
-393 VNGFLLQKDM
+393 
-403 ETVFPFY
+403 TH
-410 IDYYH
+410 YH
-415 TQYDTPDTYNEAVMR
+415 SQYDSDAYYNEAAYR
-430 FNIAYYGALA
+430 FHHELYGLLLMHLDRQSVAPLNFAEVFEQASASLDVLMCQKSGSRVTALLNLLGQTEEVAEEVYDRIYDINEAGVDSEQCREAENILLKVFK
-440 MYIDQMPAADL
+440 M
-451 DFTAQTARLTAAM
+451 AQDKYVRLTWEDAVVFPQEAAQNNLRYLKKAIHALKRKIPDAEAAFEALYEIDNNAYAFQFSKQVYERFTDYVLDQNSDRLQWGRGRIVHHENLYDLVAQLM
-464 DKDVMA
+464 DKYH
-470 QAGADVEAY
+470 QGATDFANEIAELEKVAKRQKAY
-479 QAALAELDEAATA
+479 LRDDIEYMLQSTEKMLLLLQAA
-492 MRAKVV
+492 
-498 EVNRAYEAAREAGD
+498 N
-512 EAAMAQLRETGR
+512 
-524 TLTSRNLE
+524 
-532 AFRYAQKHLLGL
+532 
-544 MYERPIVPHEAPQ
+544 ERLKNIQ
-557 ETITL
+557 E
-562 CEAII
+562 
-567 DCLKDGDPATAVD
+567 K
-580 EYAWTVNNV
+580 N
-589 LEWYAMY
+589 
-596 FSPEVITVQDDM
+596 
-608 NWGADNQDNLYW
+608 
-620 GTDINFDKADVDAA
+620 
-634 TRSLYVRYDDK
+634 
-645 GGDFT
+645 
-650 EEIAIYEKAIETE
+650 
-663 KAKLAAKVQA
+663 
-673 EAEAMAG
+673 
-680 LAELLK
+680 

>member
-21 KQMED
+21 KQMEA

-121 ADKDVAG
+121 ADKDVTG

-156 ALIAVQVGGYGQV
+156 ALIAVQIGGYGQV

-227 LGEIPGKCSDRM
+227 LGEIPGRRSDRM

-260 ALMFGIAK
+260 AMMLGIARAFIK
-268 SLLESGYQPNN
+268 MGYQPEN
-279 TIVFCA
+279 TWVFCA

-292 VIDSDFDWSAGAYE
+292 IADSKYDWSTGAYAE
-306 QIFTAHPEW
+306 VFNVHPEW
-315 VGKTLAFI
+315 AGKVIGDF
-323 NFELPAYEFD
+323 NFELPALSNGNLDGIRCTYEYKDFFED
-333 TYTTT
+333 TLKTLPALSPAYPEGVLV
-338 YSAPEM
+338 SAPIE
-344 FAMLDYFANDYA
+344 
-356 YSPEPEGCFA
+356 
-366 DGVLTEGYQTYTYSD
+366 TWSD
-381 DFSYYAAGVPST
+381 DFSVAISGIPSMVNEFSAGSFMT
-393 VNGFLLQKDM
+393 
-403 ETVFPFY
+403 TH
-410 IDYYH
+410 YH
-415 TQYDTPDTYNEAVMR
+415 SQYDSDAYYNEAAYR
-430 FNIAYYGALA
+430 FHHELYGLLLMHLDSQSVAPLNFAEVFEQASASLDVLMCQKSGSRVTALLNLLGQTEEVAEEVYDRIYDINEAGVDSEQCREAENILLKVFK
-440 MYIDQMPAADL
+440 M
-451 DFTAQTARLTAAM
+451 AQDKYVRLTWEDAVVFPQEAAQNNLRYLKKAIRALKRKIPDAEAAFEALYEIDNNAYAFQFSKQVYERFTDYVLDQNSDRLQCGRGRIVHHENLYDFVAQLM
-464 DKDVMA
+464 DKY
-470 QAGADVEAY
+470 QQGATDIENEIAELEKVAKRQKAY
-479 QAALAELDEAATA
+479 LRDDIEYMLQSTEKMLLLLQAA
-492 MRAKVV
+492 
-498 EVNRAYEAAREAGD
+498 N
-512 EAAMAQLRETGR
+512 
-524 TLTSRNLE
+524 
-532 AFRYAQKHLLGL
+532 
-544 MYERPIVPHEAPQ
+544 ERLKNIQ
-557 ETITL
+557 E
-562 CEAII
+562 
-567 DCLKDGDPATAVD
+567 K
-580 EYAWTVNNV
+580 N
-589 LEWYAMY
+589 
-596 FSPEVITVQDDM
+596 
-608 NWGADNQDNLYW
+608 
-620 GTDINFDKADVDAA
+620 
-634 TRSLYVRYDDK
+634 
-645 GGDFT
+645 
-650 EEIAIYEKAIETE
+650 
-663 KAKLAAKVQA
+663 
-673 EAEAMAG
+673 
-680 LAELLK
+680 

>member
-21 KQMED
+21 KQMEA

-121 ADKDVAG
+121 ADKDVTG

-156 ALIAVQVGGYGQV
+156 ALIAVQIGGYGQV

-196 KLKACLDEKGEITVT
+196 KLKTCLDEKGEITVT

-227 LGEIPGKCSDRM
+227 LGEIPGRRSDRM

-260 ALMFGIAK
+260 AMMLGIARAFIK
-268 SLLESGYQPNN
+268 MGYQPEN
-279 TIVFCA
+279 TWVFCA

-292 VIDSDFDWSAGAYE
+292 IADSKYDWSTGAYAE
-306 QIFTAHPEW
+306 VFNVHPEW
-315 VGKTLAFI
+315 AGKVIGDF
-323 NFELPAYEFD
+323 NFELPALSNGNLDGIRCTYEYKDFFED
-333 TYTTT
+333 TLKTLPALSPAYPEGVLV
-338 YSAPEM
+338 SAPIE
-344 FAMLDYFANDYA
+344 
-356 YSPEPEGCFA
+356 
-366 DGVLTEGYQTYTYSD
+366 TWSD
-381 DFSYYAAGVPST
+381 DFSVAISGIPSMVNEFSAGSFMT
-393 VNGFLLQKDM
+393 
-403 ETVFPFY
+403 TH
-410 IDYYH
+410 YH
-415 TQYDTPDTYNEAVMR
+415 SQYDSDEYYNEAAYR
-430 FNIAYYGALA
+430 FHHELYGLLLMHLDSQSVAPLNFAEVFEQASASLDVLMCQKSGSRVTALLNLLGQTEEVAEEVYDRIYDINEAGVDSEQCREAENILLKVFK
-440 MYIDQMPAADL
+440 M
-451 DFTAQTARLTAAM
+451 AQDKYVRLTWEDAVVFPQEAAQNNLRYLKKAIRALKRKIPDAEAAFEALYEIDNNAYAFQFSKQVYERFTDYVLDQNSDRLQWGRGRIVHHENLYDLVAQLM
-464 DKDVMA
+464 DKYH
-470 QAGADVEAY
+470 QGATDFANEIAELEKVAKRQKAY
-479 QAALAELDEAATA
+479 LRDDIEYMLQSTEKMLLLLQAA
-492 MRAKVV
+492 
-498 EVNRAYEAAREAGD
+498 N
-512 EAAMAQLRETGR
+512 
-524 TLTSRNLE
+524 
-532 AFRYAQKHLLGL
+532 
-544 MYERPIVPHEAPQ
+544 ERLKNIQ
-557 ETITL
+557 E
-562 CEAII
+562 
-567 DCLKDGDPATAVD
+567 K
-580 EYAWTVNNV
+580 N
-589 LEWYAMY
+589 
-596 FSPEVITVQDDM
+596 
-608 NWGADNQDNLYW
+608 
-620 GTDINFDKADVDAA
+620 
-634 TRSLYVRYDDK
+634 
-645 GGDFT
+645 
-650 EEIAIYEKAIETE
+650 
-663 KAKLAAKVQA
+663 
-673 EAEAMAG
+673 
-680 LAELLK
+680 

>member
-21 KQMED
+21 KQMEA

-87 RQEVQLGAYQTDFVT
+87 RKEVQLGAYQTDFVT

-121 ADKDVAG
+121 ADKDVTG

-156 ALIAVQVGGYGQV
+156 ALIAVQIGGYGQV

-227 LGEIPGKCSDRM
+227 LGEIPGRRSDRM

-260 ALMFGIAK
+260 AMMLGIARAFIK
-268 SLLESGYQPNN
+268 MGYQPEN
-279 TIVFCA
+279 TWVFCA

-292 VIDSDFDWSAGAYE
+292 IADSKYDWSTGAYAE
-306 QIFTAHPEW
+306 VFNVHPEW
-315 VGKTLAFI
+315 AGKVIGDF
-323 NFELPAYEFD
+323 NFELPALSNGNLDGIRCTYEYKDFFED
-333 TYTTT
+333 TLKTLPALSPAYPEGVLV
-338 YSAPEM
+338 SAPIE
-344 FAMLDYFANDYA
+344 
-356 YSPEPEGCFA
+356 
-366 DGVLTEGYQTYTYSD
+366 TWSD
-381 DFSYYAAGVPST
+381 DFSVAISGIPSMVNEFSAGSFMT
-393 VNGFLLQKDM
+393 
-403 ETVFPFY
+403 TH
-410 IDYYH
+410 YH
-415 TQYDTPDTYNEAVMR
+415 SQYDSDAYYNEAAYR
-430 FNIAYYGALA
+430 FHHELYGLLLMHLDSQSVAPLNFAEVFEQASASLDVLMCQKSGSRVTALLNLLGQTEEVAEEVYDRIYDINEAGVDSEQCREAENILLKVFK
-440 MYIDQMPAADL
+440 M
-451 DFTAQTARLTAAM
+451 AQDKYVRLTWEDAVVFPQEAAQNNLRYLKKAIRALKRKIPDAEAAFEALYEIDNNAYAFQFSKQVYERFTDYVLDQNSDRLQWGRGRIVHHENLYDLVAQLM
-464 DKDVMA
+464 DKYH
-470 QAGADVEAY
+470 QGATDFANEIAELEKVAKRQKAY
-479 QAALAELDEAATA
+479 LRDDIEYMLQSTEKMLLLLQAA
-492 MRAKVV
+492 
-498 EVNRAYEAAREAGD
+498 N
-512 EAAMAQLRETGR
+512 
-524 TLTSRNLE
+524 
-532 AFRYAQKHLLGL
+532 
-544 MYERPIVPHEAPQ
+544 ERLKNIQ
-557 ETITL
+557 E
-562 CEAII
+562 
-567 DCLKDGDPATAVD
+567 K
-580 EYAWTVNNV
+580 N
-589 LEWYAMY
+589 
-596 FSPEVITVQDDM
+596 
-608 NWGADNQDNLYW
+608 
-620 GTDINFDKADVDAA
+620 
-634 TRSLYVRYDDK
+634 
-645 GGDFT
+645 
-650 EEIAIYEKAIETE
+650 
-663 KAKLAAKVQA
+663 
-673 EAEAMAG
+673 
-680 LAELLK
+680 

>member
-21 KQMED
+21 KQMEA

-121 ADKDVAG
+121 ADKDVTG

-156 ALIAVQVGGYGQV
+156 ALIAVQIGGYGQV

-227 LGEIPGKCSDRM
+227 LGEIPGRRSDRM

-260 ALMFGIAK
+260 AMMLGIARAFIK
-268 SLLESGYQPNN
+268 MGYQPEN
-279 TIVFCA
+279 TWVFCA

-292 VIDSDFDWSAGAYE
+292 IADSKYDWSTGAYAE
-306 QIFTAHPEW
+306 VFNVHPEW
-315 VGKTLAFI
+315 AGKVIGDF
-323 NFELPAYEFD
+323 NFELPALSNGNLDGIRCTYEYKDFFED
-333 TYTTT
+333 TLKTLPALSPAYPEGVLV
-338 YSAPEM
+338 SAPIE
-344 FAMLDYFANDYA
+344 
-356 YSPEPEGCFA
+356 
-366 DGVLTEGYQTYTYSD
+366 TWSD
-381 DFSYYAAGVPST
+381 DFSVAISGIPSMVNEFSAGSFMT
-393 VNGFLLQKDM
+393 
-403 ETVFPFY
+403 TH
-410 IDYYH
+410 YH
-415 TQYDTPDTYNEAVMR
+415 SQYDSDAYYNEAAYR
-430 FNIAYYGALA
+430 FHHELYGLLLMHLDRQSVAPLNFAEVFEQASASLDVLMCQKSGSRVTALLNLLGQTEEVAEEVYDRIYDINEAGVDSEQCREAENILLKVFK
-440 MYIDQMPAADL
+440 M
-451 DFTAQTARLTAAM
+451 AQDKYVRLTWEDAVVFPQEAAQNNLRYLKKAIRALKRKIPDAEAAFEALYEIDNNAYAFQFSKQVYERFTDYVLDQNSDRLQWGRGRIVHHENLYDLVAQLM
-464 DKDVMA
+464 DKYH
-470 QAGADVEAY
+470 QGATDFANEIAEFEKVAKRQKAY
-479 QAALAELDEAATA
+479 LRDDIEYMLQSTEKMLLLLQAA
-492 MRAKVV
+492 
-498 EVNRAYEAAREAGD
+498 N
-512 EAAMAQLRETGR
+512 
-524 TLTSRNLE
+524 
-532 AFRYAQKHLLGL
+532 
-544 MYERPIVPHEAPQ
+544 ERLKNIQ
-557 ETITL
+557 E
-562 CEAII
+562 
-567 DCLKDGDPATAVD
+567 K
-580 EYAWTVNNV
+580 N
-589 LEWYAMY
+589 
-596 FSPEVITVQDDM
+596 
-608 NWGADNQDNLYW
+608 
-620 GTDINFDKADVDAA
+620 
-634 TRSLYVRYDDK
+634 
-645 GGDFT
+645 
-650 EEIAIYEKAIETE
+650 
-663 KAKLAAKVQA
+663 
-673 EAEAMAG
+673 
-680 LAELLK
+680 

>member
-21 KQMED
+21 KQMEA

-121 ADKDVAG
+121 ADKDVTG

-156 ALIAVQVGGYGQV
+156 ALIAVQIGGYGQV

-196 KLKACLDEKGEITVT
+196 KLKTCLDEKGEITVT

-227 LGEIPGKCSDRM
+227 LGEIPGRRSDRM

-260 ALMFGIAK
+260 AMMLGIARAFIK
-268 SLLESGYQPNN
+268 MGYQPEN
-279 TIVFCA
+279 TWVFCA

-292 VIDSDFDWSAGAYE
+292 IADSKYDWSTGAYAE
-306 QIFTAHPEW
+306 VFNVHPEW
-315 VGKTLAFI
+315 AGKVIGDF
-323 NFELPAYEFD
+323 NFELPALSNGNLDGIRCTYEYKDFFED
-333 TYTTT
+333 TLKTLPALSPAYPEGVLV
-338 YSAPEM
+338 SAPIE
-344 FAMLDYFANDYA
+344 
-356 YSPEPEGCFA
+356 
-366 DGVLTEGYQTYTYSD
+366 TWSD
-381 DFSYYAAGVPST
+381 DFSVAISGIPSMVNEFSAGSFMT
-393 VNGFLLQKDM
+393 
-403 ETVFPFY
+403 TH
-410 IDYYH
+410 YH
-415 TQYDTPDTYNEAVMR
+415 SQYDSDAYYNEAAYR
-430 FNIAYYGALA
+430 FHHELYGLLLMHLDSQSVAPLNFAEVFEQASASLDVLMCQKSGSRVTALLNLLGQTEEVAEEVYDCIYDINEAGVDSEQCREAENILLKIFK
-440 MYIDQMPAADL
+440 M
-451 DFTAQTARLTAAM
+451 AQDKYVRLTWEDAVVFPQEAAQNNLRYLKKAIRALKRKTPDAEAAFEALYEIDNNAYAFQFSKQVYERFTDYVLDQNSDRLQWGRGRIVHHENLYDLVAQLM
-464 DKDVMA
+464 DKYH
-470 QAGADVEAY
+470 QGATDFANEIAELEKVAKRQKAY
-479 QAALAELDEAATA
+479 LRDDIEYMLQSTEKMLLLLQAA
-492 MRAKVV
+492 
-498 EVNRAYEAAREAGD
+498 N
-512 EAAMAQLRETGR
+512 
-524 TLTSRNLE
+524 
-532 AFRYAQKHLLGL
+532 
-544 MYERPIVPHEAPQ
+544 ERLKNIQ
-557 ETITL
+557 E
-562 CEAII
+562 
-567 DCLKDGDPATAVD
+567 K
-580 EYAWTVNNV
+580 N
-589 LEWYAMY
+589 
-596 FSPEVITVQDDM
+596 
-608 NWGADNQDNLYW
+608 
-620 GTDINFDKADVDAA
+620 
-634 TRSLYVRYDDK
+634 
-645 GGDFT
+645 
-650 EEIAIYEKAIETE
+650 
-663 KAKLAAKVQA
+663 
-673 EAEAMAG
+673 
-680 LAELLK
+680 

>member
-21 KQMED
+21 KQMEA

-121 ADKDVAG
+121 ADKDVTG
-128 KIVLAEINQ
+128 KIVLADINQ

-156 ALIAVQVGGYGQV
+156 ALIAVQIGGYGQV

-227 LGEIPGKCSDRM
+227 LGEIPGRRSDRM

-260 ALMFGIAK
+260 AMMLGIARAFIK
-268 SLLESGYQPNN
+268 MGYQPEN
-279 TIVFCA
+279 TWVFCA

-292 VIDSDFDWSAGAYE
+292 IADSKYDWSTGAYAE
-306 QIFTAHPEW
+306 VFNVHPEW
-315 VGKTLAFI
+315 AGKVIGDF
-323 NFELPAYEFD
+323 NFELPALSNGNLDGIRCTYEYKDFFED
-333 TYTTT
+333 TLKTLPALSPAYPEGVLV
-338 YSAPEM
+338 SAPIE
-344 FAMLDYFANDYA
+344 
-356 YSPEPEGCFA
+356 
-366 DGVLTEGYQTYTYSD
+366 TWSD
-381 DFSYYAAGVPST
+381 DFSVAISGIPSMVNEFSAGSFMT
-393 VNGFLLQKDM
+393 
-403 ETVFPFY
+403 TH
-410 IDYYH
+410 YH
-415 TQYDTPDTYNEAVMR
+415 SQYDSDAYYNEAAYR
-430 FNIAYYGALA
+430 FHHELYGLLLMHLDRQSVAPLNFAEVFEQASASLDVLMCQKSGSRVTALLNLLGQTEEVAEEVYDRIYDINEAGVDSEQCREAENILLKVFK
-440 MYIDQMPAADL
+440 M
-451 DFTAQTARLTAAM
+451 AQDKYVRLTWEDAVVFPQEAAQNNLRYLKKAIRALKRKIPDAEAAFEALYEIDNNAYAFQFSKQVYERFTDYVLDQNSDRLQWGRGRIVHHENLYDLVAQLM
-464 DKDVMA
+464 DKYH
-470 QAGADVEAY
+470 QGATDFANEIAELEKVAKRQKAY
-479 QAALAELDEAATA
+479 LRDDIEYMLQSTEKMLLLLQAA
-492 MRAKVV
+492 
-498 EVNRAYEAAREAGD
+498 N
-512 EAAMAQLRETGR
+512 
-524 TLTSRNLE
+524 
-532 AFRYAQKHLLGL
+532 
-544 MYERPIVPHEAPQ
+544 ERLKNIQ
-557 ETITL
+557 E
-562 CEAII
+562 
-567 DCLKDGDPATAVD
+567 K
-580 EYAWTVNNV
+580 N
-589 LEWYAMY
+589 
-596 FSPEVITVQDDM
+596 
-608 NWGADNQDNLYW
+608 
-620 GTDINFDKADVDAA
+620 
-634 TRSLYVRYDDK
+634 
-645 GGDFT
+645 
-650 EEIAIYEKAIETE
+650 
-663 KAKLAAKVQA
+663 
-673 EAEAMAG
+673 
-680 LAELLK
+680 

>member
-21 KQMED
+21 KQMEA

-121 ADKDVAG
+121 ADKDVTG

-156 ALIAVQVGGYGQV
+156 ALIAVQIGGYGQV

-227 LGEIPGKCSDRM
+227 LGEIPGRRSDRM

-260 ALMFGIAK
+260 AMMLGIARAFIK
-268 SLLESGYQPNN
+268 MGYQPEN
-279 TIVFCA
+279 TWVFCA

-292 VIDSDFDWSAGAYE
+292 IADSKYDWSTGAYAE
-306 QIFTAHPEW
+306 VFNVHPEW
-315 VGKTLAFI
+315 AGKVIGDF
-323 NFELPAYEFD
+323 NFELPALSNGNLDGIRCTYEYKDFFED
-333 TYTTT
+333 TLKTLPALSPAYPEGVLV
-338 YSAPEM
+338 SAPIE
-344 FAMLDYFANDYA
+344 
-356 YSPEPEGCFA
+356 
-366 DGVLTEGYQTYTYSD
+366 TWSD
-381 DFSYYAAGVPST
+381 DFSVAISGIPSMVNEFSAGSFMT
-393 VNGFLLQKDM
+393 
-403 ETVFPFY
+403 TH
-410 IDYYH
+410 YH
-415 TQYDTPDTYNEAVMR
+415 SQYDSDAYYNEAAYR
-430 FNIAYYGALA
+430 FHHELYGLLLMHLDRQSVAPLNFAEVFEQASASLDVLMCQKSGSRVTALLNLLGQTEEVAEEVYDRIYDINEAGVDSEQCREAENILLKVFK
-440 MYIDQMPAADL
+440 M
-451 DFTAQTARLTAAM
+451 AQDKYVRLTWEDAVVFPQEAAQNNLRYLKKAIRALKRKIPDAEAAFEALYEIDNNAYAFQFSKQVYERFTDYVLDQNSDRLQWGRGRIVHHKNLYDLVAQLM
-464 DKDVMA
+464 DKYH
-470 QAGADVEAY
+470 QGATDFANEIAELEKVAKRQKAY
-479 QAALAELDEAATA
+479 LRDDIEYMLQSTEKMLLLLQAA
-492 MRAKVV
+492 
-498 EVNRAYEAAREAGD
+498 N
-512 EAAMAQLRETGR
+512 
-524 TLTSRNLE
+524 
-532 AFRYAQKHLLGL
+532 
-544 MYERPIVPHEAPQ
+544 ERLKNIQ
-557 ETITL
+557 E
-562 CEAII
+562 
-567 DCLKDGDPATAVD
+567 K
-580 EYAWTVNNV
+580 N
-589 LEWYAMY
+589 
-596 FSPEVITVQDDM
+596 
-608 NWGADNQDNLYW
+608 
-620 GTDINFDKADVDAA
+620 
-634 TRSLYVRYDDK
+634 
-645 GGDFT
+645 
-650 EEIAIYEKAIETE
+650 
-663 KAKLAAKVQA
+663 
-673 EAEAMAG
+673 
-680 LAELLK
+680 

>member
-21 KQMED
+21 KQMEA

-121 ADKDVAG
+121 ADKDVTG

-156 ALIAVQVGGYGQV
+156 ALIAVQIGGYGQV

-227 LGEIPGKCSDRM
+227 LGEIPGRRSDRM

-260 ALMFGIAK
+260 AMMLGIARAFIK
-268 SLLESGYQPNN
+268 MGYQPEN
-279 TIVFCA
+279 TWVFCA

-292 VIDSDFDWSAGAYE
+292 IADSKYDWSTGAYAE
-306 QIFTAHPEW
+306 VFNVHPEW
-315 VGKTLAFI
+315 AGKVIGDF
-323 NFELPAYEFD
+323 NFELPALSNGNLDGIRCTYEYKDFFED
-333 TYTTT
+333 TLKILPGLSPAYPEGVLV
-338 YSAPEM
+338 SAPIE
-344 FAMLDYFANDYA
+344 
-356 YSPEPEGCFA
+356 
-366 DGVLTEGYQTYTYSD
+366 TWSD
-381 DFSYYAAGVPST
+381 DFSVAISGIPSMVNEFSAGSFMT
-393 VNGFLLQKDM
+393 
-403 ETVFPFY
+403 TH
-410 IDYYH
+410 YH
-415 TQYDTPDTYNEAVMR
+415 SQYDSDAYYNEAAYR
-430 FNIAYYGALA
+430 FHHELYGLLLMHLDRQSVAPLNFAEVFEQASASLDVLMCQKSGSRVTALLNLLGQTEEVAEEVYDRIYDINEAGVDSEQCREAENILLKVFKMAQDKYVRLTWEDAVVFPQEAAQNNLRYLKKAIRALKRKTPDAEAAFEALYEIDNNAYAFQFSKQVYERFTDYVLDQNSNRLQWGRGRIVHHENLYDLVASLMDKYHQGAMDFA
-440 MYIDQMPAADL
+440 NEIADL
-451 DFTAQTARLTAAM
+451 ER
-464 DKDVMA
+464 
-470 QAGADVEAY
+470 
-479 QAALAELDEAATA
+479 
-492 MRAKVV
+492 VV
-498 EVNRAYEAAREAGD
+498 ERQKDY
-512 EAAMAQLRETGR
+512 LRDD
-524 TLTSRNLE
+524 
-532 AFRYAQKHLLGL
+532 
-544 MYERPIVPHEAPQ
+544 I
-557 ETITL
+557 
-562 CEAII
+562 
-567 DCLKDGDPATAVD
+567 
-580 EYAWTVNNV
+580 EYM
-589 LEWYAMY
+589 LQ
-596 FSPEVITVQDDM
+596 S
-608 NWGADNQDNLYW
+608 
-620 GTDINFDKADVDAA
+620 
-634 TRSLYVRYDDK
+634 
-645 GGDFT
+645 
-650 EEIAIYEKAIETE
+650 TE
-663 KAKLAAKVQA
+663 K
-673 EAEAMAG
+673 M
-680 LAELLK
+680 LLLLQSANERLKNIQEKN

>member
-21 KQMED
+21 KQMEA

-108 QVVYVGKGGEKDY
+108 QVVYVGKGGDKDY
-121 ADKDVAG
+121 ADKDVTG

-156 ALIAVQVGGYGQV
+156 ALIAVQIGGYGQV

-227 LGEIPGKCSDRM
+227 LGEIPGRRSDRM

-260 ALMFGIAK
+260 AMMLGIARAFIK
-268 SLLESGYQPNN
+268 MGYQPEN
-279 TIVFCA
+279 TWVFCA

-292 VIDSDFDWSAGAYE
+292 IADSKYDWSTGAYAE
-306 QIFTAHPEW
+306 VFNVHPEW
-315 VGKTLAFI
+315 AGKVIGDF
-323 NFELPAYEFD
+323 NFELPALSNGNLDGIRCTYEYKDFFED
-333 TYTTT
+333 TLKTLPALSPAYPEGVLV
-338 YSAPEM
+338 SAPIE
-344 FAMLDYFANDYA
+344 
-356 YSPEPEGCFA
+356 
-366 DGVLTEGYQTYTYSD
+366 TWSD
-381 DFSYYAAGVPST
+381 DFSVAISGIPSMVNEFSAGSFMT
-393 VNGFLLQKDM
+393 
-403 ETVFPFY
+403 TH
-410 IDYYH
+410 YH
-415 TQYDTPDTYNEAVMR
+415 SQYDSDAYYNEAAYR
-430 FNIAYYGALA
+430 FHHELYGLLLMHLDSQSVAPLNFAEVFEQASASLDVLMCQKSGSRVTALLNLLGQTEEVAEEVYDRIYDINEAGVDSEQCREAENILLKVFK
-440 MYIDQMPAADL
+440 M
-451 DFTAQTARLTAAM
+451 AQDKYVRLTWEDAVVFPQEAAQNNLRYLKKAIRALKRKIPDAEAAFEALYEIDNNAYAFQFSKQVYERFTDYVLDQNSDRLQWGRGRIVHHENLYDLVAQLM
-464 DKDVMA
+464 DKYH
-470 QAGADVEAY
+470 QGATDFANEIAELEKVAKRQKAY
-479 QAALAELDEAATA
+479 LRDDIEYMLQSTEKMLLLLQAA
-492 MRAKVV
+492 
-498 EVNRAYEAAREAGD
+498 N
-512 EAAMAQLRETGR
+512 
-524 TLTSRNLE
+524 
-532 AFRYAQKHLLGL
+532 
-544 MYERPIVPHEAPQ
+544 ERLKNIQ
-557 ETITL
+557 E
-562 CEAII
+562 
-567 DCLKDGDPATAVD
+567 K
-580 EYAWTVNNV
+580 N
-589 LEWYAMY
+589 
-596 FSPEVITVQDDM
+596 
-608 NWGADNQDNLYW
+608 
-620 GTDINFDKADVDAA
+620 
-634 TRSLYVRYDDK
+634 
-645 GGDFT
+645 
-650 EEIAIYEKAIETE
+650 
-663 KAKLAAKVQA
+663 
-673 EAEAMAG
+673 
-680 LAELLK
+680 

>member
-21 KQMED
+21 KQMEA

-121 ADKDVAG
+121 ADKDVTG

-156 ALIAVQVGGYGQV
+156 ALIAVQIGGYGQV

-227 LGEIPGKCSDRM
+227 LGEIPGRRSDRM

-260 ALMFGIAK
+260 AMMLGIARAFIK
-268 SLLESGYQPNN
+268 MGYQPEN
-279 TIVFCA
+279 TWAFCA

-292 VIDSDFDWSAGAYE
+292 IADSKYDWSTGAYAE
-306 QIFTAHPEW
+306 VFNVHPEW
-315 VGKTLAFI
+315 AGKVIGDF
-323 NFELPAYEFD
+323 NFELPALSNGNLDGIRCTYEYKDFFED
-333 TYTTT
+333 TLKTLPALSPAYPEGVLV
-338 YSAPEM
+338 SAPIE
-344 FAMLDYFANDYA
+344 
-356 YSPEPEGCFA
+356 
-366 DGVLTEGYQTYTYSD
+366 TWSD
-381 DFSYYAAGVPST
+381 DFSVAISGIPSMVNEFSAGSFMT
-393 VNGFLLQKDM
+393 
-403 ETVFPFY
+403 TH
-410 IDYYH
+410 YH
-415 TQYDTPDTYNEAVMR
+415 SQYDSDAYYNEAAYR
-430 FNIAYYGALA
+430 FHHELYGLLLMHLDRQSVAPLNFAEVFEQASASLDVLMCQKSGSRVTALLNLLGQTEEVAEEVYDRIYDINEAGVDSEQCREAENILLKVFK
-440 MYIDQMPAADL
+440 M
-451 DFTAQTARLTAAM
+451 AQDKYVRLTWEDAVVFPQEAAQNNLRYLKKAIRALKRKIPDAEAAFEALYEIDNNAYAFQFSKQVYERFTDYVLDQNSDRLQWGRGRIVHHENLYDLVAQLM
-464 DKDVMA
+464 DKYH
-470 QAGADVEAY
+470 QGATDFSDEIVELEKVAKRQKAY
-479 QAALAELDEAATA
+479 LRDDIEYMLQSTEKMLLLLQAA
-492 MRAKVV
+492 
-498 EVNRAYEAAREAGD
+498 N
-512 EAAMAQLRETGR
+512 
-524 TLTSRNLE
+524 
-532 AFRYAQKHLLGL
+532 
-544 MYERPIVPHEAPQ
+544 ERLKNIQ
-557 ETITL
+557 E
-562 CEAII
+562 
-567 DCLKDGDPATAVD
+567 K
-580 EYAWTVNNV
+580 N
-589 LEWYAMY
+589 
-596 FSPEVITVQDDM
+596 
-608 NWGADNQDNLYW
+608 
-620 GTDINFDKADVDAA
+620 
-634 TRSLYVRYDDK
+634 
-645 GGDFT
+645 
-650 EEIAIYEKAIETE
+650 
-663 KAKLAAKVQA
+663 
-673 EAEAMAG
+673 
-680 LAELLK
+680 

>member
-21 KQMED
+21 KQMEA

-121 ADKDVAG
+121 ADKDVTG

-227 LGEIPGKCSDRM
+227 LGEIPGKRSDRM

-260 ALMFGIAK
+260 AMMLGIARAFIK
-268 SLLESGYQPNN
+268 MGYQPEN
-279 TIVFCA
+279 TWVFCA

-292 VIDSDFDWSAGAYE
+292 IADSKYDWSTGAYAE
-306 QIFTAHPEW
+306 VFNVHPEW
-315 VGKTLAFI
+315 AGKVIGDF
-323 NFELPAYEFD
+323 NFELPALSNGNLDGIRCTYEYKDFFED
-333 TYTTT
+333 TLKILPALSPAYPEGVLV
-338 YSAPEM
+338 SAPIE
-344 FAMLDYFANDYA
+344 
-356 YSPEPEGCFA
+356 
-366 DGVLTEGYQTYTYSD
+366 TWSD
-381 DFSYYAAGVPST
+381 DFSVAISGIPSMVNEFSAGSFMT
-393 VNGFLLQKDM
+393 
-403 ETVFPFY
+403 TH
-410 IDYYH
+410 YH
-415 TQYDTPDTYNEAVMR
+415 SQYDSDAYYNEAAYR
-430 FNIAYYGALA
+430 FHHELYGLLLMHLDSQSVAPLNFAEVFEQASASLDVLMCQKSGSRVTALLNLLGQTEEVAEEVYDRIYDINEAGVDSEQCREAENILLKVFK
-440 MYIDQMPAADL
+440 M
-451 DFTAQTARLTAAM
+451 AQDKYVRLTWEDAVVFPQEAAQNNLRYLKKAIRALKRKIPDAEAAFEALYEIDNNAYAFQFSKQVYERFTDYVLDQNSDRLQWGRGRIVHHENLYDLVAQLM
-464 DKDVMA
+464 DKYH
-470 QAGADVEAY
+470 QGATDFANEIAELEKVAKRQKAY
-479 QAALAELDEAATA
+479 LRDDIEYMLQSTEKMLLLLQAA
-492 MRAKVV
+492 
-498 EVNRAYEAAREAGD
+498 N
-512 EAAMAQLRETGR
+512 
-524 TLTSRNLE
+524 
-532 AFRYAQKHLLGL
+532 
-544 MYERPIVPHEAPQ
+544 ERLKNIQ
-557 ETITL
+557 E
-562 CEAII
+562 
-567 DCLKDGDPATAVD
+567 K
-580 EYAWTVNNV
+580 N
-589 LEWYAMY
+589 
-596 FSPEVITVQDDM
+596 
-608 NWGADNQDNLYW
+608 
-620 GTDINFDKADVDAA
+620 
-634 TRSLYVRYDDK
+634 
-645 GGDFT
+645 
-650 EEIAIYEKAIETE
+650 
-663 KAKLAAKVQA
+663 
-673 EAEAMAG
+673 
-680 LAELLK
+680 

>member
-21 KQMED
+21 KQMEA

-121 ADKDVAG
+121 ADKDVTG

-156 ALIAVQVGGYGQV
+156 ALIAVQIGGYGQV

-227 LGEIPGKCSDRM
+227 LGEIPGRRSDRM

-260 ALMFGIAK
+260 AMMLGIARAFIK
-268 SLLESGYQPNN
+268 MGYQPEN
-279 TIVFCA
+279 TWVFCA
-285 MAAEEWG
+285 MAAAEWG
-292 VIDSDFDWSAGAYE
+292 IADSKYDWSTGAYAE
-306 QIFTAHPEW
+306 VFNVHPEW
-315 VGKTLAFI
+315 AGKVIGDF
-323 NFELPAYEFD
+323 NFELPALSNGNLDGIRCTYEYKDFFED
-333 TYTTT
+333 TLKTLPALSPAYPEGVLV
-338 YSAPEM
+338 SAPIE
-344 FAMLDYFANDYA
+344 
-356 YSPEPEGCFA
+356 
-366 DGVLTEGYQTYTYSD
+366 TWSD
-381 DFSYYAAGVPST
+381 DFSVAISGIPSMVNEFSAGSFMT
-393 VNGFLLQKDM
+393 
-403 ETVFPFY
+403 TH
-410 IDYYH
+410 YH
-415 TQYDTPDTYNEAVMR
+415 SQYDSDAYYNEAAYR
-430 FNIAYYGALA
+430 FHHELYGLLLMHLDSQSVAPLNFAEVFEQASASLDVLMCQKSGSRVTALLNLLGQTEEVAEEVYDRICDINEAGGDCEQCREAENILLKVFK
-440 MYIDQMPAADL
+440 M
-451 DFTAQTARLTAAM
+451 AQDKYVRLTWEDAVVFPQEAAQNNLRYLKKAIRALKRKIPDAEAAFEALYEIDNNAYAFQFSKQVYERFTDYVLDQNSDRLQWGRGRIVHHENLYDLVAQLM
-464 DKDVMA
+464 DKYH
-470 QAGADVEAY
+470 QGATDFANEIAELEKVAKRQKAY
-479 QAALAELDEAATA
+479 LRDDIEYMLQSTEKMLLLLQAA
-492 MRAKVV
+492 
-498 EVNRAYEAAREAGD
+498 N
-512 EAAMAQLRETGR
+512 
-524 TLTSRNLE
+524 
-532 AFRYAQKHLLGL
+532 
-544 MYERPIVPHEAPQ
+544 ERLKNIQ
-557 ETITL
+557 E
-562 CEAII
+562 
-567 DCLKDGDPATAVD
+567 K
-580 EYAWTVNNV
+580 N
-589 LEWYAMY
+589 
-596 FSPEVITVQDDM
+596 
-608 NWGADNQDNLYW
+608 
-620 GTDINFDKADVDAA
+620 
-634 TRSLYVRYDDK
+634 
-645 GGDFT
+645 
-650 EEIAIYEKAIETE
+650 
-663 KAKLAAKVQA
+663 
-673 EAEAMAG
+673 
-680 LAELLK
+680 

>member
-21 KQMED
+21 KQMEA

-121 ADKDVAG
+121 ADKDVTG

-156 ALIAVQVGGYGQV
+156 ALIAVQIGGYGQV

-227 LGEIPGKCSDRM
+227 LGEIPGRRSDRM

-260 ALMFGIAK
+260 AMMLGIARAFIK
-268 SLLESGYQPNN
+268 MGYQPEN
-279 TIVFCA
+279 TWVFCA

-292 VIDSDFDWSAGAYE
+292 IADSKYDWSTGAYAE
-306 QIFTAHPEW
+306 VFNVHPEW
-315 VGKTLAFI
+315 AGKVIGDF
-323 NFELPAYEFD
+323 NFELPALSNGNLDGIRCTYEYKDFFED
-333 TYTTT
+333 TLKTLPALSPAYPEGVLV
-338 YSAPEM
+338 SAPIE
-344 FAMLDYFANDYA
+344 
-356 YSPEPEGCFA
+356 
-366 DGVLTEGYQTYTYSD
+366 TWSD
-381 DFSYYAAGVPST
+381 DFSVAISGIPSMVNEFSAGSFMT
-393 VNGFLLQKDM
+393 
-403 ETVFPFY
+403 TH
-410 IDYYH
+410 YH
-415 TQYDTPDTYNEAVMR
+415 SQYDSDAYYNEAAYR
-430 FNIAYYGALA
+430 FHHELYGLLLMHLDSQSVAPLNFAEVFEQASASLDVLMCQKSGSRVTALLNLLGQTEEVAEEVYDRIYDINEAGVDSEQCRETENILLKVFK
-440 MYIDQMPAADL
+440 M
-451 DFTAQTARLTAAM
+451 AQDKYVRLTWEDAVVFPQEAAQNNLRYLKKAIRALKRKIPDAEAAFEALYEIDNNAYAFQFSKQVYERFTDYVLDQNSDRLRWGRGRIVHHENLYDLVAQLM
-464 DKDVMA
+464 DKYH
-470 QAGADVEAY
+470 QGATDFSDEIVELEKVAKRQKAY
-479 QAALAELDEAATA
+479 LRDDIEYMLQSTEKMLLLLQAA
-492 MRAKVV
+492 
-498 EVNRAYEAAREAGD
+498 N
-512 EAAMAQLRETGR
+512 
-524 TLTSRNLE
+524 
-532 AFRYAQKHLLGL
+532 
-544 MYERPIVPHEAPQ
+544 ERLKNIQ
-557 ETITL
+557 E
-562 CEAII
+562 
-567 DCLKDGDPATAVD
+567 K
-580 EYAWTVNNV
+580 N
-589 LEWYAMY
+589 
-596 FSPEVITVQDDM
+596 
-608 NWGADNQDNLYW
+608 
-620 GTDINFDKADVDAA
+620 
-634 TRSLYVRYDDK
+634 
-645 GGDFT
+645 
-650 EEIAIYEKAIETE
+650 
-663 KAKLAAKVQA
+663 
-673 EAEAMAG
+673 
-680 LAELLK
+680 

>member
-21 KQMED
+21 KQMEA

-121 ADKDVAG
+121 ADKDVTG

-156 ALIAVQVGGYGQV
+156 ALIAVQIGGYGQV

-188 SMSFEDSE
+188 YMSFEDSE

-227 LGEIPGKCSDRM
+227 LGEIPGRRSDRM

-260 ALMFGIAK
+260 AMMLGIARAFIK
-268 SLLESGYQPNN
+268 MGYQPEN
-279 TIVFCA
+279 TWVFCA

-292 VIDSDFDWSAGAYE
+292 IADSKYDWSTGAYAE
-306 QIFTAHPEW
+306 VFNVHPEW
-315 VGKTLAFI
+315 AGKVIGDF
-323 NFELPAYEFD
+323 NFELPALSNGNLDGIRCTYEYKDFFED
-333 TYTTT
+333 TLKTLPALSPAYPEGVLV
-338 YSAPEM
+338 SAPIE
-344 FAMLDYFANDYA
+344 
-356 YSPEPEGCFA
+356 
-366 DGVLTEGYQTYTYSD
+366 TWSD
-381 DFSYYAAGVPST
+381 DFSVAISGIPSMVNEFSAGSFMT
-393 VNGFLLQKDM
+393 
-403 ETVFPFY
+403 TH
-410 IDYYH
+410 YH
-415 TQYDTPDTYNEAVMR
+415 SQYDSDAYYNEAAYR
-430 FNIAYYGALA
+430 FHHELYGLLLMHLDSQSVAPLNFAEVFEQASASLDVLMCQKSGSRVTALLNLLGQTEEVAEEVYDRIYDINEAGVDSEQCHEAENILLKVFK
-440 MYIDQMPAADL
+440 M
-451 DFTAQTARLTAAM
+451 AQDKYVRLTWEDAVVFPQEAAQNNLRYLKKAIRALKRKIPDAEAAFEALYEIDNNAYAFQFSKQVYERFTDYVLDQNSDRLQWGRGRIVHHENLYDLVAQLM
-464 DKDVMA
+464 DKYH
-470 QAGADVEAY
+470 QGATDFANEIAELEKVAKRQKAY
-479 QAALAELDEAATA
+479 LRDDIEYMLQSTEKMLLLLQAA
-492 MRAKVV
+492 
-498 EVNRAYEAAREAGD
+498 N
-512 EAAMAQLRETGR
+512 
-524 TLTSRNLE
+524 
-532 AFRYAQKHLLGL
+532 
-544 MYERPIVPHEAPQ
+544 ERLKNIQ
-557 ETITL
+557 E
-562 CEAII
+562 
-567 DCLKDGDPATAVD
+567 K
-580 EYAWTVNNV
+580 N
-589 LEWYAMY
+589 
-596 FSPEVITVQDDM
+596 
-608 NWGADNQDNLYW
+608 
-620 GTDINFDKADVDAA
+620 
-634 TRSLYVRYDDK
+634 
-645 GGDFT
+645 
-650 EEIAIYEKAIETE
+650 
-663 KAKLAAKVQA
+663 
-673 EAEAMAG
+673 
-680 LAELLK
+680 

>member
-21 KQMED
+21 KQMEA

-102 KGAETF
+102 EGAETF

-121 ADKDVAG
+121 ADKDVTG

-156 ALIAVQVGGYGQV
+156 ALIAVQIGGYGQV

-227 LGEIPGKCSDRM
+227 LGEIPGRRSDRM

-260 ALMFGIAK
+260 AMMLGIARAFIK
-268 SLLESGYQPNN
+268 MGYQPEN
-279 TIVFCA
+279 TWVFCA

-292 VIDSDFDWSAGAYE
+292 IADSKYDWSTGAYAE
-306 QIFTAHPEW
+306 VFNVHPEW
-315 VGKTLAFI
+315 AGKVIGDF
-323 NFELPAYEFD
+323 NFELPALSNGNLDGIRCTYEYKDFFED
-333 TYTTT
+333 TLKTLPALSPAYPEGVLV
-338 YSAPEM
+338 SAPIE
-344 FAMLDYFANDYA
+344 
-356 YSPEPEGCFA
+356 
-366 DGVLTEGYQTYTYSD
+366 TWSD
-381 DFSYYAAGVPST
+381 DFSVAISGIPSMVNEFSAGSFMT
-393 VNGFLLQKDM
+393 
-403 ETVFPFY
+403 TH
-410 IDYYH
+410 YH
-415 TQYDTPDTYNEAVMR
+415 SQYDSDAYYNEAAYR
-430 FNIAYYGALA
+430 FHHELYGLLLMHLDSQSVAPLNFAEVFEQASASLDVLMCQKSGSRVTALLNLLGQTEEVAEEVYDRIYDINEAGVDSEQCREAENILLKVFK
-440 MYIDQMPAADL
+440 M
-451 DFTAQTARLTAAM
+451 AQDKYVRLTWEDAVVFPQEAAQNNLRYLKKAIRALKRKIPDAEAAFEALYEIDNNAYAFQFSKQVYERFTDYVLDQNSDRLQWGRGRIVHHENLYDLVAQLM
-464 DKDVMA
+464 DKYH
-470 QAGADVEAY
+470 QGATDFANEIAELEKVAKRQKAY
-479 QAALAELDEAATA
+479 LRDDIEYMLQSTEKMLLLLQAA
-492 MRAKVV
+492 
-498 EVNRAYEAAREAGD
+498 N
-512 EAAMAQLRETGR
+512 
-524 TLTSRNLE
+524 
-532 AFRYAQKHLLGL
+532 
-544 MYERPIVPHEAPQ
+544 ERLKNIQ
-557 ETITL
+557 E
-562 CEAII
+562 
-567 DCLKDGDPATAVD
+567 K
-580 EYAWTVNNV
+580 N
-589 LEWYAMY
+589 
-596 FSPEVITVQDDM
+596 
-608 NWGADNQDNLYW
+608 
-620 GTDINFDKADVDAA
+620 
-634 TRSLYVRYDDK
+634 
-645 GGDFT
+645 
-650 EEIAIYEKAIETE
+650 
-663 KAKLAAKVQA
+663 
-673 EAEAMAG
+673 
-680 LAELLK
+680 

>member
-21 KQMED
+21 KQMEA

-121 ADKDVAG
+121 ADKDVTG

-156 ALIAVQVGGYGQV
+156 ALIAVQIGGYGQV

-227 LGEIPGKCSDRM
+227 LGEIPGRRSDRM

-260 ALMFGIAK
+260 AMMLGIARAFIK
-268 SLLESGYQPNN
+268 MGYQPEN
-279 TIVFCA
+279 TWIFCA

-292 VIDSDFDWSAGAYE
+292 IADSKYDWSTGAYAE
-306 QIFTAHPEW
+306 VFNVHPEW
-315 VGKTLAFI
+315 AGKVIGDF
-323 NFELPAYEFD
+323 NFELPALSNGNLDGIRCTYEYKDFFED
-333 TYTTT
+333 TLKTLPALSPAYPEGVLV
-338 YSAPEM
+338 SAPIE
-344 FAMLDYFANDYA
+344 
-356 YSPEPEGCFA
+356 
-366 DGVLTEGYQTYTYSD
+366 TWSD
-381 DFSYYAAGVPST
+381 DFSVAISGIPSMVNEFSAGSFMT
-393 VNGFLLQKDM
+393 
-403 ETVFPFY
+403 TH
-410 IDYYH
+410 YH
-415 TQYDTPDTYNEAVMR
+415 SQYDSDAYYNEAAYR
-430 FNIAYYGALA
+430 FHHELYGLLLMHLDRQSVAPLNFAEVFEQASASLDVLMCQKSGSRVTALLNLLGQTEEVAEEVYDRIYDINEAGVDSEQCREAENILLKVFK
-440 MYIDQMPAADL
+440 M
-451 DFTAQTARLTAAM
+451 AQDKYVRLTWEDAVVFPQEAAQNNLRYLKKAIRALKRKIPDAEAAFEALYEIDNNAYAFQFSKQVYERFTDYVLDQNSDRLQWGRGRIVHHENLYDLVAQLM
-464 DKDVMA
+464 DKYH
-470 QAGADVEAY
+470 QGATDFANEIAELEKVAKRQKAY
-479 QAALAELDEAATA
+479 LRDDIEYMLQSTEKMLLLLQAA
-492 MRAKVV
+492 
-498 EVNRAYEAAREAGD
+498 N
-512 EAAMAQLRETGR
+512 
-524 TLTSRNLE
+524 
-532 AFRYAQKHLLGL
+532 
-544 MYERPIVPHEAPQ
+544 ERLKNIQ
-557 ETITL
+557 E
-562 CEAII
+562 
-567 DCLKDGDPATAVD
+567 K
-580 EYAWTVNNV
+580 N
-589 LEWYAMY
+589 
-596 FSPEVITVQDDM
+596 
-608 NWGADNQDNLYW
+608 
-620 GTDINFDKADVDAA
+620 
-634 TRSLYVRYDDK
+634 
-645 GGDFT
+645 
-650 EEIAIYEKAIETE
+650 
-663 KAKLAAKVQA
+663 
-673 EAEAMAG
+673 
-680 LAELLK
+680 

>member
-21 KQMED
+21 KQMEA

-121 ADKDVAG
+121 ADKDVTG

-156 ALIAVQVGGYGQV
+156 ALIAVQIGGYGQV

-227 LGEIPGKCSDRM
+227 LGEIPGRRSDRM

-260 ALMFGIAK
+260 AMMLGIARAFIK
-268 SLLESGYQPNN
+268 MGYQPEN
-279 TIVFCA
+279 TWVFCA

-292 VIDSDFDWSAGAYE
+292 IADSKYDWSTGAYAE
-306 QIFTAHPEW
+306 VFNVHPEW
-315 VGKTLAFI
+315 AGKVIGDF
-323 NFELPAYEFD
+323 NFELPALSNGNLDGIRCTYEYKDFFED
-333 TYTTT
+333 TLKALPAL
-338 YSAPEM
+338 SP
-344 FAMLDYFANDYA
+344 A
-356 YSPEPEGCFA
+356 YPEG
-366 DGVLTEGYQTYTYSD
+366 VLVSVPIETWSD
-381 DFSYYAAGVPST
+381 DFSVAISGIPSMVNEFSAGSFMT
-393 VNGFLLQKDM
+393 
-403 ETVFPFY
+403 TH
-410 IDYYH
+410 YH
-415 TQYDTPDTYNEAVMR
+415 SQYDSDAYYNEAAYR
-430 FNIAYYGALA
+430 FHHELYGLLLMHLDRQSVAPLNFAEVFEQASASLDVLMCQKSGSRVTALLNLLGQTEEVAEEVYDRIYDINEAGVDSEQCREAENILLKVFK
-440 MYIDQMPAADL
+440 M
-451 DFTAQTARLTAAM
+451 AQDKYVRLTWEDAVVFPQEAAQNNLRYLKKAIRALKRKIPDAEAAFEALYEIDNNAYAFQFSKQVYERFTDYVLDQNSDRLQWGRGRIVHHENLYDLVAQLM
-464 DKDVMA
+464 DKYH
-470 QAGADVEAY
+470 QGATDFANEIAELEKVAKRQKAY
-479 QAALAELDEAATA
+479 LRDDIEYMLQSTEKMLLLLQAA
-492 MRAKVV
+492 
-498 EVNRAYEAAREAGD
+498 N
-512 EAAMAQLRETGR
+512 
-524 TLTSRNLE
+524 
-532 AFRYAQKHLLGL
+532 
-544 MYERPIVPHEAPQ
+544 ERLKNIQ
-557 ETITL
+557 E
-562 CEAII
+562 
-567 DCLKDGDPATAVD
+567 K
-580 EYAWTVNNV
+580 N
-589 LEWYAMY
+589 
-596 FSPEVITVQDDM
+596 
-608 NWGADNQDNLYW
+608 
-620 GTDINFDKADVDAA
+620 
-634 TRSLYVRYDDK
+634 
-645 GGDFT
+645 
-650 EEIAIYEKAIETE
+650 
-663 KAKLAAKVQA
+663 
-673 EAEAMAG
+673 
-680 LAELLK
+680 